1 MSLINL
7 VISARRAFS
16 DWRSRERAYSEL
28 MALDDHALADIGIHR
43 SQIGALVE
51 GDLAPAG
58 SPLHF
63 PLPTPEKFA
72 RRKEA

>member
-1 MSLINL
+1 
-7 VISARRAFS
+7 
-16 DWRSRERAYSEL
+16 
-28 MALDDHALADIGIHR
+28 MALDDHALADIGIYR

-51 GDLAPAG
+51 GDLAPPA